1 MKKIVSKKN
10 QKNFRKK
17 NQKKFSKK
25 KNKYIGGADSFNS
38 VVDNPNL
45 DELRRKHYSYD
56 SLPQMVKDL
65 IKSLKFSP
73 PYYGKRPSFA
83 LEELTLNQPEIIN
96 HSEPENITI
105 QEIKITEVKPPEKQ
119 KKKRFYDSYIKYY
132 FIYL

>member
-10 QKNFRKK
+10 QKKFTIK
-17 NQKKFSKK
+17 KKFSKK
-25 KNKYIGGADSFNS
+25 KYKYIGGADSFNS
-38 VVDNPNL
+38 VVDNPNF

-65 IKSLKFSP
+65 INSLKFSP
-73 PYYGKRPSFA
+73 PHYEKRPSFA

-105 QEIKITEVKPPEKQ
+105 QEIKNT
-119 KKKRFYDSYIKYY
+119 
-132 FIYL
+132 